1 MNTTIQTDYHA
12 SIVVPASARSAAEA
26 ISQVSSWWTKNITGS
41 SNNQDDVFEVRFGD
55 TFSRFK
61 IVENIPGKKI
71 RWFVLD
77 CNLHWLK
84 DKKEWKDTEVLW
96 EISSVGDSTR
106 IDMTHVGLVPGIECF
121 ENCNKGWNHYVKE
134 SLYKLLMEGR
144 GEPDH
149 KDHSARERQ

>member
-12 SIVVPASARSAAEA
+12 SIVVPGSAQQAAEA
-26 ISQVSSWWTKNITGS
+26 ISRVASWWTENITGNS
-41 SNNQDDVFEVRFGD
+41 KNQGDVFEVRFSD

-61 IVENIPGKKI
+61 IIENTPAKKI

-84 DKKEWKDTEVLW
+84 DKKEWKDTEVVW

-106 IDMTHVGLVPGIECF
+106 INMTHVGLVPGIECF
-121 ENCNKGWNHYVKE
+121 EDCNKGWNHYVKE
-134 SLYKLLMEGR
+134 SLYKLLTEGR

-149 KDHSARERQ
+149 KDHSARQRQ